1 MGRTVGTA
9 SLGCL
14 FRKDVIV
21 RDQRT
26 ELPSATAPPHT
37 SLLHQLLH
45 SLVCF
50 WWQQR
55 FSQSL
60 TNSDTM
66 KTEEASPVRKSK
78 SVERKQSMGKHS
90 GQLGFVLG

>member
-26 ELPSATAPPHT
+26 ALPSATAPPHA